1 MIMAINLYITST
13 QNFSGKSAVCL
24 TLMDRMR
31 KDGYRV
37 GYLKPFSSAA
47 RVLAES
53 SIDED
58 ARFIK
63 ETFNLSEPLEIL
75 APVVVTAQRMRKI
88 LTEDNGDYRSTVK
101 QAAETIGQDKDI
113 VIMEGSNN
121 FREGYIVKL
130 SLNEVTNLV
139 DARVITVVGYQ
150 NSLQVVDDTLTALT
164 RLGERLIGVIINAVP
179 ENRLEYVHKSVLPY
193 VQAQGIDVLAVLP
206 YEQTLH
212 SIGIGKIV
220 EVLEGE
226 LLCGD
231 CLEDLVENLMV
242 GAMNVENA
250 LNYFRT
256 VKNKAVIVGGDR
268 PDIQLAALE
277 TSTKVLILTGNIRPN
292 PMIEA
297 KAEER
302 GVAIMLS
309 PYDTLTT
316 VEKVERFFGK
326 SCFHEPE
333 KVARFSFL
341 LNQRL
346 NFDQLYQRLG
356 LPNLQA
362 AKS

>member
-1 MIMAINLYITST
+1 MAINLYVTST

-63 ETFNLSEPLEIL
+63 ETFNLSEPLELL
-75 APVVVTAQRMRKI
+75 APVVVTGQRMRKI
-88 LTEDNGDYRSTVK
+88 LSEDNGDYRSTVK
-101 QAAETIGQDKDI
+101 QAAAIIGQDKD
-113 VIMEGSNN
+113 VVVMEGSDN

-130 SLNEVTNLV
+130 SLNEVADLV

-164 RLGERLIGVIINAVP
+164 RLGERLIGIIINAVP
-179 ENRLEYVHKSVLPY
+179 ENRLDYANNSILPY
-193 VQAQGIDVLAVLP
+193 VQAQGVDVLAVLP
-206 YEQTLH
+206 YEPTLR

-277 TSTKVLILTGNIRPN
+277 TSTKLLILTGNTRPN
-292 PMIEA
+292 PMIEDR
-297 KAEER
+297 AEER
-302 GVAIMLS
+302 GVAIVLS

-316 VEKVERFFGK
+316 VEKVEQFFGR
-326 SCFHEPE
+326 SCFREAE
-333 KVARFSFL
+333 KVTHFSFL

-346 NFDQLYQRLG
+346 NFAQLYQRLG
-356 LPNLQA
+356 LPKLQA
-362 AKS
+362 ANS

>member
-1 MIMAINLYITST
+1 MAINLYVTST

-53 SIDED
+53 SVDED

-63 ETFNLSEPLEIL
+63 ETFHLSEPLELL
-75 APVVVTAQRMRKI
+75 APVVVTGQRMRKI

-113 VIMEGSNN
+113 VVMEGSDN

-130 SLNEVTNLV
+130 SLNEVANLV
-139 DARVITVVGYQ
+139 DAKVITVVGYQ
-150 NSLQVVDDTLTALT
+150 NSLQVIDDTLTALT

-179 ENRLEYVHKSVLPY
+179 ENRLGYVHQSVLPY
-193 VQAQGIDVLAVLP
+193 VQAQGVDVLAVLP

-212 SIGIGKIV
+212 SIAISKIV
-220 EVLEGE
+220 EVLGGE

-231 CLEDLVENLMV
+231 CLEELVENLLV

-250 LNYFRT
+250 LNYFRA

-292 PMIEA
+292 PVVEA

-316 VEKVERFFGK
+316 IEKVEQFFGR
-326 SCFHEPE
+326 SGFHEAE
-333 KVARFSFL
+333 KVTRFALL
-341 LNQRL
+341 LNQSL

-356 LPNLQA
+356 LPKVQA
-362 AKS
+362 ANS